1 MLSKALGA
9 MRKNLACGALATVML
24 LMPPAGTRFTVVGS
38 AAAHGMGDTSAA
50 MRRNMA
56 AYPEYFA
63 PYSDAAAKRD
73 RQCRNP
79 PGIPASDWN
88 CRER

>member
-1 MLSKALGA
+1 MLCKMPGATRRNVIFVAVGSLMLLLPSLGA
-9 MRKNLACGALATVML
+9 DFDA
-24 LMPPAGTRFTVVGS
+24 GS

-50 MRRNMA
+50 MRANMA

-63 PYSDAAAKRD
+63 PYSDAAAPRD

-79 PGIPASDWN
+79 RGIPASDWN

>member
-1 MLSKALGA
+1 MLCKTSGAARRNLASGVAASLMLMVPALGA
-9 MRKNLACGALATVML
+9 D
-24 LMPPAGTRFTVVGS
+24 FTAGS

-50 MRRNMA
+50 MRANMA

-63 PYSDAAAKRD
+63 PHSDAAAPRD

-79 PGIPASDWN
+79 RGIPASDWN

>member
-1 MLSKALGA
+1 MSCKMPGATRRNVTFGAVAGLMLLLPSLGA
-9 MRKNLACGALATVML
+9 DFDA
-24 LMPPAGTRFTVVGS
+24 GS

-50 MRRNMA
+50 MRANMA

-63 PYSDAAAKRD
+63 PYSDAAAGARD

-79 PGIPASDWN
+79 RGIPASDWN